1 MKGAAVNYF
10 CYILHELDICQ
21 LYTHKVKLN
30 YKVTL
35 LSHYCQFYCMVEF
48 LYMDHGAW
56 MFTLIYVISISILR
70 RV

>member
-1 MKGAAVNYF
+1 MSPVADWYPTRDQ
-10 CYILHELDICQ
+10 LELCQ
-21 LYTHKVKLN
+21 FYNQKVKLN
-30 YKVTL
+30 YEVTL
-35 LSHYCQFYCMVEF
+35 VFHYCQFYCMVEF